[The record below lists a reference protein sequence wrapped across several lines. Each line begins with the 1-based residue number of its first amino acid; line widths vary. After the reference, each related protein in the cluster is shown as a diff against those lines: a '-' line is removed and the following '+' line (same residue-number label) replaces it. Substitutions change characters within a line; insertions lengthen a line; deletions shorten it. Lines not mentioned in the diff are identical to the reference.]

1 MGACLATPRD
11 DAADAFEAP
20 ALDWKRLDAVER
32 RADPTPSFA
41 VASELKLRMA
51 AAAKEARSGRFRYN
65 GGVVD
70 GTDAGLVELAIS
82 RVKID
87 DTRAVTAALDAND
100 PLLVTLFHRRGEDRN
115 PDGEAEEEASG
126 KTNNRASV
134 AARWVTIGVA
144 ECFPDGTKNGELLTH
159 FRERARRELSRHKA
173 PVFALPSDLRF
184 REGTKDKTLR
194 VVLSSLKKKHASRD
208 GDEPET
214 GSHSGSHSGSPEST
228 SPRRSF
234 DDAEDADSMRETGF
248 AHTIGVFCV
257 VERTSRGRALGRPR
271 VGPRVRTGLG
281 FVPVARRVFFFER
294 GQNDPQRLVLRPL
307 AETQIRRQRE
317 HRCLVPGELASGAFA
332 EVRQE
337 LAVLRAVGEALR
349 DADGHPTRGDARA
362 VVRFSTRL
370 LLCFSIRVPILPAP
384 VEQRHEQRVV
394 RIQRRGHRARVV
406 DLNAA
411 DRELDQTR
419 VRAVDHASVVPEPT
433 ASRLLR
439 RGSHA
444 ELELGS
450 HRERRRGVCA
460 PLDRIETFPVE
471 RRRLERVRRVV
482 ARRRQ
487 ARAHP
492 TLDGTRVSE
501 SVTVV
506 STYIFSLDQ
515 KIASL
520 YPSSSADRPSLSR
533 HEKPVVSL
541 SSPASRGRV
550 RTYPPAQNT
559 SPFVVAMTKCVS
571 SPVNFSCTNV
581 DSAMALSFP
590 TTL

>member
-248 AHTIGVFCV
+248 AQVSARARRIKPP
-257 VERTSRGRALGRPR
+257 SRSRRKPRALGSP
-271 VGPRVRTGLG
+271 T
-281 FVPVARRVFFFER
+281 FA
-294 GQNDPQRLVLRPL
+294 L
-307 AETQIRRQRE
+307 AD
-317 HRCLVPGELASGAFA
+317 
-332 EVRQE
+332 
-337 LAVLRAVGEALR
+337 ALR
-349 DADGHPTRGDARA
+349 DDRRNARFDLITHDDLPGFGPVRSRCGEVFVTVTPKNVSRAWARA
-362 VVRFSTRL
+362 RQT
-370 LLCFSIRVPILPAP
+370 
-384 VEQRHEQRVV
+384 
-394 RIQRRGHRARVV
+394 RARAPRGTLAFESV
-406 DLNAA
+406 LAA
-411 DRELDQTR
+411 FEEENGRLSAARAAPETSWARGAREDEAAR
-419 VRAVDHASVVPEPT
+419 EGAREEARDEAR
-433 ASRLLR
+433 ASRNA
-439 RGSHA
+439 RGRTYASSDGRA
-444 ELELGS
+444 SRIRGAGS
-450 HRERRRGVCA
+450 RRRGEDPGFDDENLRMSEDVVGAA
-460 PLDRIETFPVE
+460 PF
-471 RRRLERVRRVV
+471 
-482 ARRRQ
+482 ARGGLGGRT
-487 ARAHP
+487 P
-492 TLDGTRVSE
+492 
-501 SVTVV
+501 
-506 STYIFSLDQ
+506 
-515 KIASL
+515 
-520 YPSSSADRPSLSR
+520 
-533 HEKPVVSL
+533 
-541 SSPASRGRV
+541 RG
-550 RTYPPAQNT
+550 
-559 SPFVVAMTKCVS
+559 
-571 SPVNFSCTNV
+571 
-581 DSAMALSFP
+581 DS
-590 TTL
+590 